1 MRIDAIGIMPVEMP
15 LHDKDWAFALATVSS
30 ARGYA
35 IRLSAGGMHGYGYA
49 PAIPHMGSTFEGL
62 PVEFARFAPLLKNF
76 DPRDMEG
83 LLLKLERS
91 LHGAPQAKAAI
102 ECAAHDL
109 VARAFGTPLWGLL
122 GGKRTERVP
131 VIRILALKPPDE
143 MATKAEELFREGY
156 QYFKIKVHGDI
167 NEDVARVKAIRERI
181 GEDAHLTIDA
191 NQSYSPKEAILA
203 IERMARYRV
212 DLFEQPVHRFDLK
225 GLALVTRESPALI
238 EADEAAGTLEEIA
251 IIVKDRL
258 ADAVSLKIPKLGGLR
273 NARAAARLCAAYGIK
288 YRVGAHV
295 GTRLLNAHGLHLA
308 VSCPEIDYACELG
321 EFARMDGDPFTGLEV
336 QNGHVE
342 LPKDNGCGV
351 QPIHDV
357 WQTI

>member
-1 MRIDAIGIMPVEMP
+1 MRIDGIGIMPVEMP
-15 LHDKDWAFALATVSS
+15 LHDKEWAFALATVSS

-35 IRLSAGGMHGYGYA
+35 IRLSCGGVHGYGYA

-62 PVEFARFAPLLKNF
+62 PVEFARFAPLVKNA
-76 DPRDMEG
+76 DPRNIEG
-83 LLLKLERS
+83 LLQKLDRS

-102 ECAAHDL
+102 ECATHDL
-109 VARAFGTPLWGLL
+109 VARAFATPLWGLL
-122 GGKRTERVP
+122 GGKRCESVP

-143 MATKAEELFREGY
+143 MASKAEELFREGY
-156 QYFKIKVHGDI
+156 RYFKIKVHGDI
-167 NEDVARVKAIRERI
+167 EEDVARVKAIRERV
-181 GEDAHLTIDA
+181 GNEAHLTIDA

-203 IERMARYRV
+203 INRMGRHRV

-225 GLALVTRESPALI
+225 GLEMVTRESPALI

-251 IIVKDRL
+251 VIVKNRL

-273 NARAAARLCAAYGIK
+273 NALAAARLCATYGVK

-295 GTRLLNAHGLHLA
+295 GTRLLNAYGLHLA

-321 EFARMDGDPFTGLEV
+321 EFARMDDDPFTGLEV
-336 QNGHVE
+336 QNGEVF
-342 LPKDNGCGV
+342 LPHNNGCGV
-351 QPIHDV
+351 EPVNNTWLI
-357 WQTI
+357 I